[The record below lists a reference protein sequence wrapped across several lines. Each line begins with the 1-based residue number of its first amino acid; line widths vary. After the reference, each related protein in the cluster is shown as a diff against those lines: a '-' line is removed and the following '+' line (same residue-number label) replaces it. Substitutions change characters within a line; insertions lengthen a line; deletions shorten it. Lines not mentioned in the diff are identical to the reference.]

1 MKNQL
6 EIVAIRMI
14 KDNPLFSD
22 KPVDSPKAA
31 VELLGEYLCEL
42 DREVICVINLRSDGM
57 PINCNF
63 VSVGA
68 LNECMA
74 HPREIFKTSILSN
87 AASMLLVHN
96 HPSGNL
102 KPSTPDTEMT
112 DKMLRLCDMMGIP
125 LLDHV
130 IVGGDNTSYFSYREK
145 DILNHQSK
153 RFETNYMRIQAERFA
168 VAEPNNEMEK
178 EVEEASVVKQVPR
191 RRSR

>member
-42 DREVICVINLRSDGM
+42 DREVVCVINLRSDGM

-102 KPSTPDTEMT
+102 KPSTTDTELT
-112 DKMLRLCDMMGIP
+112 DKMLRLCEMMSIP
-125 LLDHV
+125 LLDHI
-130 IVGGDNTSYFSYREK
+130 IVGGDNTSYFSFREK

-153 RFETNYMRIQAERFA
+153 RLETNYMRIQAERFA

-178 EVEEASVVKQVPR
+178 DVEEASVVNQVPR